1 MERPEAWTGLPGSAS
16 APSSVVSVN
25 DHCLL
30 WGVQDYYP
38 RASEVQ
44 RVPVQRSMPALPES
58 SRGVDTQAAY
68 MGLLR

>member
-1 MERPEAWTGLPGSAS
+1 MERPEAWTATRLGFC
-16 APSSVVSVN
+16 PSSVVSVN

-30 WGVQDYYP
+30 WGVQDYHP